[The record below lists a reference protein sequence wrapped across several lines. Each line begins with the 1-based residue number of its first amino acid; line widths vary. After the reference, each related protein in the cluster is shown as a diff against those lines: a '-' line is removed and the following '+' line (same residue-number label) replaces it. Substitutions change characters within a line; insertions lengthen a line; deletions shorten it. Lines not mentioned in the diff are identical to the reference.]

1 MNSSFMISGLPIILE
16 FAPPDR
22 RPTYIGINNMLISPA
37 LALSPLIGGIVAENF
52 GYQYV
57 FRISLIAN
65 IIGLTILY
73 LGVIDPRKRQIHT
86 EVEG

>member
-22 RPTYIGINNMLISPA
+22 RPTYIGINNMLIS
-37 LALSPLIGGIVAENF
+37 S
-52 GYQYV
+52 
-57 FRISLIAN
+57 
-65 IIGLTILY
+65 LTILY

-86 EVEG
+86 EIEG